1 MHGEV
6 RNLTKPTEKQVENVR
21 KRYTL
26 RMKTP
31 QDVTNI
37 LRRMANSVLN
47 GEVDRSD
54 ASTVAYICQ
63 TALKSME
70 LGDLANRLERIEKLM
85 DGSE

>member
-1 MHGEV
+1 M
-6 RNLTKPTEKQVENVR
+6 TKPTEKQVENVR
-21 KRYTL
+21 KRYAL

-31 QDVTNI
+31 QDITNI
-37 LRRMANSVLN
+37 LRRMANGVLN
-47 GEVDRSD
+47 GDVERPD

-70 LGDLANRLERIEKLM
+70 LGELAQRLERIEKLM